1 MTTKKKKNDHIVDQV
16 NVSAASAAVNNR
28 ELTLW
33 EKILPPAILSF
44 ITLIIYAPSLSYP
57 FQFDDIANITK
68 KFAIRFDNPLGR
80 WWTNSRWFGDW
91 LNTLNF
97 QIGRFDPFSYRLFNV
112 MIHVAT
118 GAFVFFLVL
127 SLCRQIKGFLQDNA
141 LLIATATSALFLLHP
156 VQSQTVS
163 YVIQA
168 RIEGLATLFIV
179 ATITFFVQAFT
190 TKNTT
195 KRWLFLALSFVIG
208 FFSCGTK
215 EIVIVLPILLIIT
228 DWFFVAQQ
236 QWSSFKK
243 RLWVHTLFT
252 VFIIGLM
259 MHYLGVGFAK
269 QVVSLDTATTNNRGN
284 VLTVEPLDDITPY
297 MFFISEFKVILHYLF
312 IFLVPLGISVE
323 YDWKLAKGFL
333 AIDSFFPFLA
343 LLAIAAYILW
353 AAIKKRHSFVAYGL
367 TWFLVSVAPRS
378 SFFPSPEL
386 VCDYKTYLASI
397 GMLFIMSVGLAYV
410 LNKAGAWVRSA
421 DFFKQFAGKS
431 YAREFNISLVML
443 ALVCVPYSVG
453 TVFRNQIWRSAVDFW
468 EDNAK
473 KAPGKARVHNNL
485 GVAYSEVEKLD
496 EAILAYKKAI
506 SMDRHYQDPLSNIAV
521 AYSMKGEIDKAIE
534 SLRSAIQICP
544 NYAEAYNNIG
554 SLLLQ
559 KEEFD
564 DAARALTFALHLRP
578 YYGKAHYNLARMY
591 EIKNDEEKMWY
602 HLKQATLG
610 DLDVAEVFFKLG
622 LMGLKLQK
630 YDEAV
635 QALETTLARG
645 MQNEQVWFNLA
656 NAYFMVNQ
664 FDKAESIF
672 LRLVQGNPLDKRY
685 VYNLA
690 ETHFS
695 KAEYEKALGLFKKS
709 TTFSDPLPQAFFR
722 VAKCFEMLKQ
732 NDYAKGYLND
742 LLTLKSDDNFKNAVN
757 TELARLSLQEKM
769 IEGNG
774 SVKLEDIKQAAAQAS
789 RSVA

>member
-1 MTTKKKKNDHIVDQV
+1 MMKKKKKNDHIVDQV
-16 NVSAASAAVNNR
+16 SGSAYGTAASER

-33 EKILPPAILSF
+33 EKILPPAVLSIL
-44 ITLIIYAPSLSYP
+44 TLIIYAPSLSYP

-112 MIHVAT
+112 LIHVAT
-118 GAFVFFLVL
+118 GVFVFFLVL
-127 SLCRQIKGFLQDNA
+127 SLSRKIKGFLHDNA
-141 LLIATATSALFLLHP
+141 LLIATTTSALFLLHP

-179 ATITFFVQAFT
+179 ATVTLFVQAFT
-190 TKNTT
+190 TKSQIQ
-195 KRWLFLALSFVIG
+195 KWSFLALSLIIG

-215 EIVIVLPILLIIT
+215 EIVIVLPFLLLIT

-236 QWSSFKK
+236 KWSSFKT
-243 RLWVHTLFT
+243 RLWVHALFT

-297 MFFISEFKVILHYLF
+297 MFFISEFKVILHYIF
-312 IFLVPLGISVE
+312 IFLMPIGISVE
-323 YDWKLAKGFL
+323 YDWKLVKGFL
-333 AIDSFFPFLA
+333 AIDALFPFLA
-343 LLAIAAYILW
+343 LLALGLYVLW
-353 AAIKKRHSFVAYGL
+353 ATIKKRHTFMAFGI
-367 TWFLVSVAPRS
+367 TWFLIALAPRS
-378 SFFPSPEL
+378 TFFPSPEL

-397 GMLFIMSVGLAYV
+397 GVLFIMSVGLIYV
-410 LNKAGAWVRSA
+410 LNKLCAFIRSA
-421 DFFKQFAGKS
+421 YFFKQFAQKS
-431 YAREFNISLVML
+431 YAREAHVYFVLL
-443 ALVCVPYSVG
+443 ALVSVPYGVG
-453 TVFRNQIWRSAVDFW
+453 TVLRNQIWRSAVDFW

-496 EAILAYKKAI
+496 EAIVAYKKAI

-534 SLRSAIQICP
+534 SLRAAIQICP

-559 KEEFD
+559 KEEFE
-564 DAARALTFALHLRP
+564 DAERALTFALYLRP

-591 EIKNDEEKMWY
+591 EVKNNEEKMWH

-610 DLDVAEVFFKLG
+610 DLDVPEVFFKLG

-635 QALETTLARG
+635 KALETTWARG
-645 MQNEQVWFNLA
+645 MQNEQVLFNLA

-672 LRLVQGNPLDKRY
+672 LRLVKSNPLDKRY

-695 KAEYEKALGLFKKS
+695 KADYDKALNLFKKS

-732 NDYAKGYLND
+732 EDHAKGYLNE

-774 SVKLEDIKQAAAQAS
+774 SVKLSDFKTAVKQMS
-789 RSVA
+789 TSVA